1 MRVDEL
7 SERDKLEAQVE
18 LLRIRIMKMARLM
31 LDDMRARAGQTRLL
45 TWEERT
51 NILDELLYDL
61 GGST

>member
-1 MRVDEL
+1 VRVDEL